1 MSGNVEAAGRSMADL
16 QQLQVQID
24 PATKDLLASY
34 MNKVLK
40 AAAGPGQ
47 NCEVHEN
54 EQVLTLNC

>member
-34 MNKVLK
+34 TKKVLK
-40 AAAGPGQ
+40 AAGDPGQ
-47 NCEVHEN
+47 NC
-54 EQVLTLNC
+54 